1 MLDDETAASVG
12 PPPVSVAVVD
22 DDPTARRLMRF
33 WLERAGYRTVEFVC
47 GRDAVEHKGE
57 PPATACVD
65 RGLVDGTGI
74 EVIKHLHALDSE
86 MPTIVVTAQREVET
100 AV

>member
-33 WLERAGYRTVEFVC
+33 WLERAGYSVVGT
-47 GRDAVEHKGE
+47 
-57 PPATACVD
+57 T
-65 RGLVDGTGI
+65 DG
-74 EVIKHLHALDSE
+74 
-86 MPTIVVTAQREVET
+86 VVTTSARRAGRAPGGLASFLEELSCSDSHR
-100 AV
+100 